1 YQVSGDNTQ
10 TTVLTQSDERGGHFA
25 LYFIP
30 AIEYKTDEIVA
41 KDVLFLMDTSGSQQ
55 GDPLFKCQE
64 LMRRFINGLNP
75 NDTFNIM
82 DFAHTTCT
90 LSETPLANSPENRSL
105 AIHYINQLRANGG
118 TELLNGIREVLKF
131 PELTGRLRSIVLLTD
146 GYIGNENAILSEVQ
160 DNLKPGNRLHSFG
173 VGSSVNRFL
182 INRIAEIGRGIS
194 RVVRQDEP
202 TQEVA
207 EKFFRQINNPV
218 LTDIN
223 IQWEG
228 SGETSEIYPQIAPDL
243 FAEQPLVLFGRKV
256 DSAAGNLKVTGKA
269 NGNPYEQTFS
279 IDFSNAGNVAIAQL
293 WGRQRI
299 KHLTNQMLGYE
310 TTSDVEAV
318 TDTALTYQLLSQYTA
333 FVAVSDDVR
342 VDTNQQNISVEVPL
356 EMAEGV
362 SYRAMLGAVDSS
374 ISSHQRL
381 RMMSAPKSVARA
393 YSIDDDDLES
403 TELSLRCFAPESISY
418 EQRSSSLYSAIEIT
432 ETTGLDEAGIQA
444 LTQHLQ
450 TFKIPDGFK
459 GELVFELQVKDGR
472 VKRVVLNE
480 KASTLKEKAVI
491 KLIHK
496 HLQTWKVPIS
506 VSEQIVIK
514 LRINS

>member
-1 YQVSGDNTQ
+1 
-10 TTVLTQSDERGGHFA
+10 
-25 LYFIP
+25 
-30 AIEYKTDEIVA
+30 
-41 KDVLFLMDTSGSQQ
+41 
-55 GDPLFKCQE
+55 LFKCQE

-82 DFAHTTCT
+82 DFSNTTRK
-90 LSETPLANSPENRSL
+90 LSETPLANTPENRNL
-105 AIHYINQLRANGG
+105 AINYVNRLQANGG
-118 TELLNGIREVLKF
+118 TELLNGILEVLNF

-146 GYIGNENAILSEVQ
+146 GYIGNENAVLSEVQ
-160 DNLKPGNRLHSFG
+160 DNLKPGNRLYSFG

-228 SGETSEIYPQIAPDL
+228 SGETPEIYPEITPDL

-256 DSAAGNLKVTGKA
+256 NSAAGNLKVTGKIA

-279 IDFSNAGNVAIAQL
+279 IDFSDAGNVAIAQL

-299 KHLTNQMLGYE
+299 KHLMNQMLGYE
-310 TTSDVEAV
+310 TKSDVEAV

-356 EMAEGV
+356 EMPEGV
-362 SYRAMLGAVDSS
+362 SYRAMPAKAAYAPVSRS
-374 ISSHQRL
+374 MKAQAQR
-381 RMMSAPKSVARA
+381 MAPPIARA
-393 YSIDDDDLES
+393 CSIDDDDLES
-403 TELSLRCFAPESISY
+403 EALSLRCFAPESVSY
-418 EQRSSSLYSAIEIT
+418 ELPSFSLSSAIEIT
-432 ETTGLDEAGIQA
+432 ETAGLDEVGIE
-444 LTQHLQ
+444 LLKQHL
-450 TFKIPDGFK
+450 TTLEIPGEFE

-472 VKRVVLNE
+472 VKQVVVDE
-480 KASTLKEKAVI
+480 KASTLNDKAVI
-491 KLIHK
+491 KLIRQR
-496 HLQTWKVPIS
+496 LQTWKVPS
-506 VSEQIVIK
+506 SAGEHIVIK